1 MSKLKTGLGRG
12 LEALIR
18 SNQTEHADINLQ
30 ESKLEG
36 IAKISMKNISP
47 NPFQPRTNFDPLANE
62 ELKKS
67 ILTNG
72 LIQPI
77 TVRRVD
83 GNKYQIVSGE
93 RRWRACT
100 DIGYSEIPA
109 YIIEVNSD
117 EMMLALALIENIQ
130 REHLNPIEVGL
141 AYQRLMTECN
151 LTQDEIAEKVGK
163 DRSTISN
170 SIRLLKLPEQIQQ
183 SMITNEVSMGHA
195 RALINLPTLKM
206 QLFVFE
212 KIKKEQ
218 LSVRKVEM
226 IVKDLINGVKKK
238 TAVDISQ
245 RTSFKVSNYSGIED
259 RLRNIFGTKV
269 LCKHKN
275 DGSGEIVVEYYS
287 KEELERILE
296 LIDLIEQNY
305 H

>member
-1 MSKLKTGLGRG
+1 MSKIKTGLGRG
-12 LEALIR
+12 LDALIR
-18 SNQTEHADINLQ
+18 SNQTEHSDAVTEVKT
-30 ESKLEG
+30 ES
-36 IAKISMKNISP
+36 ISKISTRDISP
-47 NPFQPRTNFDPLANE
+47 NPFQPRNHFDPLANE

-77 TVRRVD
+77 TVRRID
-83 GNKYQIVSGE
+83 GGKYQIISGE
-93 RRWRACT
+93 RRWRACN
-100 DIGYSEIPA
+100 DIGYREIPA
-109 YIIEVNSD
+109 YILDVTSD

-170 SIRLLKLPEQIQQ
+170 SIRLLKLPEEIQQ
-183 SMITNEVSMGHA
+183 SIIKNEVSMGHA

-206 QLFVFE
+206 QLHVFE
-212 KIKKEQ
+212 KIRKEN
-218 LSVRKVEM
+218 LSVRKVET
-226 IVKDLINGVKKK
+226 IVKEMMEGVKKK
-238 TAVDISQ
+238 SSASSSPRIAVHS
-245 RTSFKVSNYSGIED
+245 SNYSAIED
-259 RLRNIFGTKV
+259 RLRNIFGTKAI
-269 LCKHKN
+269 CKQKT
-275 DGSGEIVVEYYS
+275 DGSGEIVLEFYS